1 MQKTTAT
8 TAANAVP
15 QEPGTYSFLKIVGSS
30 AYRVNVFTDGVSK
43 ESAAEK
49 LLRCVRND
57 AQLTKICKQTKA
69 REVNYE

>member
-30 AYRVNVFTDGVSK
+30 AYRVNVFTGGVSK
-43 ESAAEK
+43 ETAEEK
-49 LLRCVRND
+49 LLRCVIND
-57 AQLTKICKQTKA
+57 AKIYKILQTDQSA
-69 REVNYE
+69 GGSL